1 MTTSHWTSALTGFLD
16 IVLTDLAALVREC
29 PDDVWELSMWDVTKD
44 QGWGRPQPPMLAN
57 GDPDPRGVNAHS
69 AVWYTTL
76 HLVYT
81 LDWNFSAR
89 APSWEPPP
97 PFRTSAPRVRSPGT
111 DPPLPQRT
119 YTREELLSY
128 IAYVH
133 EKART
138 TLAAVAADEAA
149 LAGHGRTSADWLVSG
164 FGHAMGHFGNLQ
176 TFLWQHRR

>member
-1 MTTSHWTSALTGFLD
+1 MTTSHWTSAVADFLD
-16 IVLTDLAALVREC
+16 IVLADLAVLVREC
-29 PDDVWELSMWDVTKD
+29 PDNVWEMSMWDVTMD
-44 QGWGRPQPPMLAN
+44 PGWGRPQPPVLAN

-89 APSWEPPP
+89 VSSWEPPP
-97 PFRTSAPRVRSPGT
+97 PFRKDDLDAHRLPR
-111 DPPLPQRT
+111 RT
-119 YTREELLSY
+119 YTRDELLFY
-128 IAYVH
+128 IGYVNQ
-133 EKART
+133 KTRT

-149 LAGHGRTSADWLVSG
+149 LAGHGRTTADWLVTG
-164 FGHAMGHFGNLQ
+164 FGHAMAHFGNLQ